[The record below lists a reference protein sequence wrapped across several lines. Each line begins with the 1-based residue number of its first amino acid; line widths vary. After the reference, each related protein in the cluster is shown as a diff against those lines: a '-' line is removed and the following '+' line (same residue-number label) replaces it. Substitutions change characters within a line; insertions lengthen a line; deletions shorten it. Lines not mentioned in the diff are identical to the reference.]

1 MKLKMNKACDL
12 SSISVFP
19 PHARFSSSNLPLKAS
34 ALPSGTEPS
43 IFNSSNR
50 SQASQ
55 LRSQQSQQS
64 LSQSQHGMFS
74 QFSQNSLDDV
84 VVNDQVISLSLSAST
99 VHVEYR
105 CVLEMMNIER
115 FSSQERENSS
125 KMISCLP
132 PSNYTREDSQ
142 MQISRSSTNLMRQW
156 KPAVLDQRCQ
166 TSEELGHKIGVIETS
181 LSRFGKILDSV
192 QSDIM
197 QVNKGTKEVAL
208 EMESI
213 RQKLIVHDNSL
224 QLTVTIPCPVS
235 MLPLLKCLF
244 VSDRDEYWFY
254 NTKKYADQNK
264 GQEDIKA
271 SFEGGLKSISDQL
284 NQNICQDSL
293 QKISSLLSGLPEKIE
308 AYILKLQN
316 DLCKTLTREIQACIT
331 LKLIAAEH
339 WQV

>member
-19 PHARFSSSNLPLKAS
+19 PHARKAS

-84 VVNDQVISLSLSAST
+84 VVNDQ
-99 VHVEYR
+99 
-105 CVLEMMNIER
+105 R

-132 PSNYTREDSQ
+132 PSNYTREDSK

-208 EMESI
+208 E
-213 RQKLIVHDNSL
+213 N
-224 QLTVTIPCPVS
+224 
-235 MLPLLKCLF
+235 
-244 VSDRDEYWFY
+244 RDEYWFY

-339 WQV
+339 WQSISYHTASQEMPPLKKVHNQSLIPTVIPSK

>member
-19 PHARFSSSNLPLKAS
+19 PHARKAS

-84 VVNDQVISLSLSAST
+84 VVNDQ
-99 VHVEYR
+99 
-105 CVLEMMNIER
+105 R
-115 FSSQERENSS
+115 FSSQERENST

-142 MQISRSSTNLMRQW
+142 MQISRTSTNLMRQW

-224 QLTVTIPCPVS
+224 QLT
-235 MLPLLKCLF
+235 
-244 VSDRDEYWFY
+244 
-254 NTKKYADQNK
+254 
-264 GQEDIKA
+264 
-271 SFEGGLKSISDQL
+271 SISYHTASQEIPPL
-284 NQNICQDSL
+284 KKVHNQSL
-293 QKISSLLSGLPEKIE
+293 TPTVLPSK
-308 AYILKLQN
+308 
-316 DLCKTLTREIQACIT
+316 
-331 LKLIAAEH
+331 
-339 WQV
+339 